1 VAGYLPGLWW
11 VVGGGG
17 SSEQE
22 TSKKAARRA
31 SDNENFITVKTPS
44 IVSGVRFVANE
55 LNHFFLKRPTHVL
68 RNKGTNTMTERV
80 SSESKEEMSD
90 KSRAE
95 ILVVD
100 DDAMSRRV
108 LAQLLTAG
116 GYQCRVSK
124 NGSEALETVQAEP
137 PSLLLL
143 DFDMPGLNGAEVLKR
158 LRSDRHSAVAQ
169 IPTIMLTG
177 HGSEESEVSC
187 LQAGADDFVT
197 KPVNAAV
204 LRARIE
210 TQLRLRSMRRQLER
224 QNDELEEWR
233 RNLERDLAAA
243 RLTQQSLIPQKPL
256 ALAGWEV
263 ATCYRPVIQVGGD
276 IYGWLRMKDGRIL
289 FWIADGTGHG
299 AAAALLTTLAKLL
312 FHHGNDE
319 QDTPASVMKAVNH
332 DFRSIFGSSS
342 FMTAMCVAVD
352 PATGSASVVGA
363 GHPPLLVS
371 RHNGKTESVRSIAPP
386 LGLIEQSEF
395 SETPIN
401 LEPGDAFLL
410 YTDGLF
416 SWTKDERHRSTPQQ
430 LEKMLDHSAPTAE
443 ALLKEVLA
451 YAAPDNSVKTSP
463 DDMTVLAVRRMA
475 GQ

>member
-1 VAGYLPGLWW
+1 MIKSLF
-11 VVGGGG
+11 
-17 SSEQE
+17 SE
-22 TSKKAARRA
+22 A
-31 SDNENFITVKTPS
+31 PH
-44 IVSGVRFVANE
+44 GC
-55 LNHFFLKRPTHVL
+55 L
-68 RNKGTNTMTERV
+68 RNTATNTMTGNV
-80 SSESKEEMSD
+80 SSESEEEMSD

-108 LAQLLTAG
+108 LAQLLTAS
-116 GYQCRVSK
+116 GYQCRVCK
-124 NGSEALETVQAEP
+124 NGSEALEAVQARP

-143 DFDMPGLNGAEVLKR
+143 DFDMPGLNGAEVLTR
-158 LRSDRHSAVAQ
+158 LRSDRQSAVAQ
-169 IPTIMLTG
+169 IPTIMLTA

-210 TQLRLRSMRRQLER
+210 TQIRLRSMRRQLER

-256 ALAGWEV
+256 ALPGWEV

-289 FWIADGTGHG
+289 FWIVDGTGHG

-312 FHHGNDE
+312 FHHGNVE
-319 QDTPASVMKAVNH
+319 QDTPVTMMEAVNH
-332 DFRSIFGSSS
+332 DFRSIFGSRS
-342 FMTAMCVAVD
+342 FMTAMCVALD

-363 GHPPLLVS
+363 GHPPLLVA
-371 RHNGKTESVRSIAPP
+371 RRNGKTESVASIAPP
-386 LGLIEQSEF
+386 LGLIEQPEF
-395 SETPIN
+395 AETPID

-416 SWTKDERHRSTPQQ
+416 SWTKDEHRRLTPQQ

-443 ALLKEVLA
+443 ALLKGVLA
-451 YAAPDNSVKTSP
+451 HAAPDNSVNVSP